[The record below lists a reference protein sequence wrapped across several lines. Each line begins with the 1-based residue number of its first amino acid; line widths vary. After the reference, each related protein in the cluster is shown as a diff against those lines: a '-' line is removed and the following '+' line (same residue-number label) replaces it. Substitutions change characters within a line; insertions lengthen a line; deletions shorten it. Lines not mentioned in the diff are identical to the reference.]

1 MKPAPLD
8 PVSTPVNDVPVLNLP
23 NALTVLR
30 LLLVPVLIVLF
41 VLPQSDG
48 VRWAAAAVFVIAA
61 LTDIVDGR
69 IARSRGLVTSFGKL
83 ADPIADKALT
93 GTALIGL
100 SLLGE
105 LAWWITAVIIVR
117 EIAVTLMRFW
127 VINHGVIPA
136 SRGGKAK
143 TLAQV
148 IAITMYLVPIEGWWI
163 SLSQIVMG
171 VAVVLTVATGIDYA
185 VRARALRRQ
194 EPGTLSNIG
203 AVR

>member
-105 LAWWITAVIIVR
+105 LAWWITAVIIIR

>member
-8 PVSTPVNDVPVLNLP
+8 PVATPVNDVPVLNVP

-30 LLLVPVLIVLF
+30 LLLVPVLIVLLA
-41 VLPQSDG
+41 VPQTDS
-48 VRWAAAAVFVIAA
+48 VRWAAAVVFVIAA
-61 LTDIVDGR
+61 LTDIVDGA

-127 VINHGVIPA
+127 VIKHGVIPA

-148 IAITMYLVPIEGWWI
+148 VAITMYLVPLVGWWI
-163 SLSQIVMG
+163 TASQVVMG
-171 VAVVLTVATGIDYA
+171 IAVVLTIATGIDYA
-185 VRARALRRQ
+185 VRARALHRQ
-194 EPGTLSNIG
+194 APGTLSNIG